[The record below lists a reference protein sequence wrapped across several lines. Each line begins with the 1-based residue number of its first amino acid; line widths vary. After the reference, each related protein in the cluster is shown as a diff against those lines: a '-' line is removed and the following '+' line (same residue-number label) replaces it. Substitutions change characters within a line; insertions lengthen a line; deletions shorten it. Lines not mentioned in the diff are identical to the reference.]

1 MVLNWWVFHSML
13 QFCLL
18 FSITNIMSLNIQS
31 KKYNVTASISFH
43 DLLSKFIP
51 RSDSASLVCKDR
63 GEHTIKPLEQFPSD
77 RWDQGEDVRPSIMH
91 SGTFGEN
98 QTLRISTNS
107 HRDQSQ
113 HRLNLSEILWC
124 NLSCAWMK
132 AQKKSGP
139 KLLHRD
145 VRDW

>member
-1 MVLNWWVFHSML
+1 
-13 QFCLL
+13 
-18 FSITNIMSLNIQS
+18 MSLNIQS

-113 HRLNLSEILWC
+113 HRLNLSEICGATWAVHEWKHRRRVGQ
-124 NLSCAWMK
+124 NYSTGMWETDKSHNAASGGSTNYWMK
-132 AQKKSGP
+132 GC
-139 KLLHRD
+139 D
-145 VRDW
+145 